1 MSYCSDCG
9 TQLPKSAQFCPQC
22 GKAFGEASTKDPVQ
36 EVSAAAGAPT
46 SGPAAGPVPAGLGR
60 RFFAHVLDGFVALA
74 LFLVIGFAIAGQTG
88 NTTESGFEMEGGPA
102 IMTILLTYGAMVLY
116 FIIYETFGGGRSFGK
131 QLLGLR
137 VVRVDGTRVGLGG
150 SIVRNLLRLLD
161 GNFAYLVGLI
171 SALISKRNQRLGDMA
186 AGTMVVRTA
195 PERQGDKQARS
206 SGKSTGIRFSM
217 GTGSGYL
224 D

>member
-1 MSYCSDCG
+1 M
-9 TQLPKSAQFCPQC
+9 Q
-22 GKAFGEASTKDPVQ
+22 EATAERASSTTTTMD
-36 EVSAAAGAPT
+36 
-46 SGPAAGPVPAGLGR
+46 GPVPAGLGR

-74 LFLVIGFAIAGQTG
+74 LFLVIGFAVAGQTG

-102 IMTILLTYGAMVLY
+102 ILTILLTYGAMVLY

-137 VVRVDGTRVGLGG
+137 VVRVDGSPVGLGG

-186 AGTMVVRTA
+186 AGTMVVRTVTE
-195 PERQGDKQARS
+195 PQRDKKERS